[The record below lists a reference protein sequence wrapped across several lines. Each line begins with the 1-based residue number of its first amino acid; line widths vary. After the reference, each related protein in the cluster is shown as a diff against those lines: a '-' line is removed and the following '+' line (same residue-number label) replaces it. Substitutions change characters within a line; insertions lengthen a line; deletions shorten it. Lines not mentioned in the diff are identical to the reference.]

1 MRPSTRRRR
10 LITTVTAATVAL
22 VALMGIFAACGGD
35 DDDAGGTA
43 PESTRAATQAPTA
56 TTAPKIGGSMIL
68 ATTTSTQDT
77 GLLDALMPRFKE
89 QTGIDVKV
97 IAVGTGAALEMGAK
111 GDADAVLVHAPAS
124 EKKYVDA
131 GDLIG
136 GKLVM
141 HNDFVVVGPP
151 SDPAKVRGERD
162 LSAAMKRLAE
172 SGAFVSRGDNSGTH
186 TKELQLWQAAGIDPK
201 TVKNREETGSGMGAT
216 LNVADQKGAYTL
228 TDRGTYLAQRKN
240 LKLEVLVQGDKSLLN
255 IYTAYVVSPEKHPG
269 VKKAQAEAFVAFM
282 VSPATQTFIGE
293 FKKAEYGES
302 LFFPDAGKTVE
313 QLGG

>member
-22 VALMGIFAACGGD
+22 VALMGIFAACSDD

-56 TTAPKIGGSMIL
+56 TAAPKIGGSMIL

-216 LNVADQKGAYTL
+216 LNVADQKGAYQPWPLSDGNGPQIAPSET
-228 TDRGTYLAQRKN
+228 GF
-240 LKLEVLVQGDKSLLN
+240 LECPACHLVDVLDMS
-255 IYTAYVVSPEKHPG
+255 SR
-269 VKKAQAEAFVAFM
+269 
-282 VSPATQTFIGE
+282 GE
-293 FKKAEYGES
+293 FRHHSAES
-302 LFFPDAGKTVE
+302 LMHG
-313 QLGG
+313 LLR

>member
-1 MRPSTRRRR
+1 MNT
-10 LITTVTAATVAL
+10 
-22 VALMGIFAACGGD
+22 
-35 DDDAGGTA
+35 
-43 PESTRAATQAPTA
+43 
-56 TTAPKIGGSMIL
+56 
-68 ATTTSTQDT
+68 
-77 GLLDALMPRFKE
+77 
-89 QTGIDVKV
+89 
-97 IAVGTGAALEMGAK
+97 
-111 GDADAVLVHAPAS
+111 
-124 EKKYVDA
+124 
-131 GDLIG
+131 DL
-136 GKLVM
+136 
-141 HNDFVVVGPP
+141 VVVGPP
-151 SDPAKVRGERD
+151 SEQEKVGGERD
-162 LSAAMKRLAE
+162 LSAEMKRLAE